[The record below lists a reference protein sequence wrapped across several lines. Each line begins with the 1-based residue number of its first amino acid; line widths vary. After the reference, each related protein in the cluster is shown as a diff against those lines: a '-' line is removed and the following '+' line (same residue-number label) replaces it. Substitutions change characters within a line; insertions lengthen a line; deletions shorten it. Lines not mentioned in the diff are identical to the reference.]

1 MTHPPQVLEKHYISA
16 KTISTTRV
24 QEAPGQLHLPWLKL
38 CQKTYLIDIV
48 VAVVNKVDDLRNDL
62 TTDTRLEKFYAS
74 VACILILLRLNLT
87 PINLAK
93 ETWH

>member
-1 MTHPPQVLEKHYISA
+1 M
-16 KTISTTRV
+16 
-24 QEAPGQLHLPWLKL
+24 
-38 CQKTYLIDIV
+38 
-48 VAVVNKVDDLRNDL
+48 AVVNKVDDLRNDL

-93 ETWH
+93 ENMALNVYWKIFYENN

>member
-1 MTHPPQVLEKHYISA
+1 M
-16 KTISTTRV
+16 
-24 QEAPGQLHLPWLKL
+24 
-38 CQKTYLIDIV
+38 
-48 VAVVNKVDDLRNDL
+48 AVVNEVDDLRNDL